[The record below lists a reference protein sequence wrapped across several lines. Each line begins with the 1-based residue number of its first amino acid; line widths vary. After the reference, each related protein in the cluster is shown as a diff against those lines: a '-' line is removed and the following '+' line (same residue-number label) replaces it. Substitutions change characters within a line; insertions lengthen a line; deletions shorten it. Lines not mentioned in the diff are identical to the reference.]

1 MLAAIAAASR
11 RARFNLWVGVLR
23 ARLRRQGVRLSVQ
36 TAPGLR
42 FQHLPHL
49 ELDPFGATP
58 GGTLTLRFG
67 RDVRLGRGLTLDV
80 RTGGDN
86 VLELGD
92 RVVFQSW
99 ARVQLHGGSIR
110 LDQDVHVRDLV
121 QLKTKS
127 AIDIGARTVLS
138 RDVVIHAT
146 AGVTVGED
154 CGIGERT
161 SLIDSDHTLDGRGGP
176 YLEAPL
182 RAEPI
187 VLGRGVAIGANCVL
201 LRGTRMGDGSALA
214 AGAVVNGLEV
224 EPGWLAGGLP
234 ARALRALGVESS

>member
-1 MLAAIAAASR
+1 
-11 RARFNLWVGVLR
+11 
-23 ARLRRQGVRLSVQ
+23 VRV
-36 TAPGLR
+36 TIEAGPGLR
-42 FQHLPHL
+42 WAEAPRV
-49 ELDPFGATP
+49 ELDPFGARP

-67 RDVRLGRGLTLDV
+67 RDVRIGRGLTIDV

-92 RVVFQSW
+92 GVTFQSW
-99 ARVQLHGGSIR
+99 CRVQLHGGAVR
-110 LDQDVHVRDLV
+110 LGGAVHVRDLV

-127 AIDIGARTVLS
+127 AIAVGARTVLS
-138 RDVVIHAT
+138 RDVVVHAT

-161 SLIDSDHTLDGRGGP
+161 SLIDSDHTLDGLGGA

-187 VLGRGVAIGANCVL
+187 VLGLGVAVGANCVV
-201 LRGTRMGDGSALA
+201 LRGTRMGDGAALA
-214 AGAVVNGLEV
+214 AGAVVNGLAV
-224 EPGWLAGGLP
+224 EAGWLAGGMP
-234 ARALRALGVESS
+234 ARPLRSLIVESS